1 MITWWEEQKSCH
13 DWRELKIE
21 KSIMQ
26 GRFYKN
32 RRKSVFWVEI
42 GILIKKVI
50 FKLVGRMG
58 SISKLYKGRKGGN
71 GLIFI
76 GNEKSEKWMEMI
88 WNWHVFEFQ
97 NLIVNGQT
105 RNSMLSWL
113 WQVKTR
119 LTCEKIWK
127 SCNLIL
133 LLEEC
138 ICDGGILFAP
148 FKSMAINKM

>member
-1 MITWWEEQKSCH
+1 MGKNKKLSW
-13 DWRELKIE
+13 LKVIDNWAIHHAGE
-21 KSIMQ
+21 IL
-26 GRFYKN
+26 YKN

-119 LTCEKIWK
+119 LRCEKIWK
-127 SCNLIL
+127 SCSLIL